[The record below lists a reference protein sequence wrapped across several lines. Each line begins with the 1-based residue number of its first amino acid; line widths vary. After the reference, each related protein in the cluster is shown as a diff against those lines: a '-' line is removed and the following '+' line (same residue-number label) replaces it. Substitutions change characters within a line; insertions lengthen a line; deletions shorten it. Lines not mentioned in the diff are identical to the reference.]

1 MGNINIFY
9 VKLIIIIKVLSEW
22 ACT

>member
-9 VKLIIIIKVLSEW
+9 VKLTVIIKVLSEW